1 MFGIYENFPLNVH
14 FKKSFSTTL
23 NNKQLQQKLVKTLTT
38 LNRKPFRFEEITI
51 PTIPNCEILF
61 EFGIAEKEN
70 FNFLDEQEVKRA
82 NKLSKT
88 GQNLLDFFCVIRYYR
103 CHFQKKTALKFDYYM
118 LRTNFTV
125 KTVEFR
131 VFHKQGP
138 RYITP
143 EEIVNMIIDSIN
155 KTAIKRVLDENL

>member
-14 FKKSFSTTL
+14 FIKNFSTIL
-23 NNKQLQQKLVKTLTT
+23 NNKQFQQKLVKTLNT
-38 LNRKPFRFEEITI
+38 LNRKPFCFEEITI

-61 EFGIAEKEN
+61 EFGIAEGEN

-82 NKLSKT
+82 NKLSKS

-103 CHFQKKTALKFDYYM
+103 CQVQKKTALKFDYYM

-125 KTVEFR
+125 KNVEFR

-143 EEIVNMIIDSIN
+143 EELVNMITDNIN
-155 KTAIKRVLDENL
+155 KTVVKRVLGENA